1 MEHTTMKGTTMEGT
15 TMKHITTEDT
25 TTTMEGTTT
34 DDFTTMKAT
43 TTTTE
48 MSCGI
53 WVSDL
58 GCPNEEKGGSYVS
71 PDTMV
76 FTRCCSLFGDSCT
89 HPKKCKE
96 GKEATYAEAMEMCM
110 AMGMRL
116 CTKDEL
122 DEGVCCGTGGKCD
135 DARIWTSTAV
145 CGDDNSGRRLAVTKA
160 DNVTGGARTNTQGII
175 TSVSSSM
182 DDTTTKRNGAPTTNV
197 DDTTRARTTPTSG
210 SESLLTPP
218 AILSLVLFYIFNL
231 LTSISVTF
239 IIKKKCT
246 PRSESVHCI
255 MDKL

>member
-89 HPKKCKE
+89 HPQKCKE
-96 GKEATYAEAMEMCM
+96 GKEATYAEAMGMCM

-122 DEGVCCGTGGKCD
+122 DDGVCCGTGGKCD
-135 DARIWTSTAV
+135 DARIWTTTMDCS
-145 CGDDNSGRRLAVTKA
+145 RRLAVTKVGNA
-160 DNVTGGARTNTQGII
+160 TGGAITKTQGI
-175 TSVSSSM
+175 TKSASSTM
-182 DDTTTKRNGAPTTNV
+182 DGATGKGSGAPTISV
-197 DDTTRARTTPTSG
+197 DDTASARAAPASEG
-210 SESLLTPP
+210 ESLLTPSN
-218 AILSLVLFYIFNL
+218 ILLLVLFSICNL
-231 LTSISVTF
+231 V
-239 IIKKKCT
+239 
-246 PRSESVHCI
+246 
-255 MDKL
+255 